1 MSRLPGNYRVNL
13 RGNYPVNLRGKVY
26 RVKLRG
32 KNVLLF
38 LSGARTAQRFLRAF
52 ERPRGN
58 RVRSRP

>member
-1 MSRLPGNYRVNL
+1 M
-13 RGNYPVNLRGKVY
+13 NLRGKVYRVKLRGKNY

-38 LSGARTAQRFLRAF
+38 LSGARTAQRFLRDF

-58 RVRSRP
+58 RVRARP